1 MKPKLYL
8 DTSILNAYFDSKV
21 PLRQLLTQ
29 KWFIHEIINY
39 SICISNL
46 TLEEINRT
54 KDEKLKTNILDLLF
68 SSNPVILEV
77 TNKIIALSNI
87 YIKKGAVPKYEINDA
102 LHIAIAVYN
111 NISFLASWNFKHI
124 VRAKTIKEINEIN
137 LSKKYNI
144 IEIGSLEIFGGAQ
157 YDNLS

>member
-8 DTSILNAYFDSKV
+8 DTSIPNAYFDSKV

-29 KWFIHEIINY
+29 KWFVHEAINY
-39 SICISNL
+39 AIFISSL

-54 KDEKLKTNILDLLF
+54 KDEKLKTDILDLLF
-68 SSNPVILEV
+68 SFNPVLLEV
-77 TNKIIALSNI
+77 TKDIIALAKI

-102 LHIAIAVYN
+102 LHIAIAVCN

-124 VRAKTIKEINEIN
+124 VRAKTIKEINELN
-137 LSKKYNI
+137 LSNKYNI
-144 IEIGSLEIFGGAQ
+144 IEIGSLEIFGGAK
-157 YDNLS
+157 YGNLS